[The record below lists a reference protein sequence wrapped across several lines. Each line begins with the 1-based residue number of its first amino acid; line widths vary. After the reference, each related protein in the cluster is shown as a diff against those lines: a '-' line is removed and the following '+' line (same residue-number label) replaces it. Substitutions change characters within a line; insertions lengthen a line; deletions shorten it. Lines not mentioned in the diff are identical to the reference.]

1 VTGDR
6 EPHPCPGPG
15 CGNTLV
21 PYEQLACPRHWSQ
34 LPRPMRRAVT
44 RAWAHGAGAGSPE
57 HTAAI
62 IAAVRRMT
70 P

>member
-1 VTGDR
+1 VNS
-6 EPHPCPGPG
+6 EPADPHRCPGPA
-15 CGNTLV
+15 CDTLV
-21 PYEQLACPRHWSQ
+21 PYEQLACPRHWYQ
-34 LPRPMRRAVT
+34 VPLALRRAVS
-44 RAWAHGAGAGSPE
+44 RAWRRGAGAGSPD